1 MLEAYDIVGKTLA
14 DAIVRTA
21 LEAVVQRFG
30 NVAVF
35 DIVAVDREG
44 AVIARAG
51 P

>member
-1 MLEAYDIVGKTLA
+1 MTMMRRKNRRPKTE
-14 DAIVRTA
+14 RPA
-21 LEAVVQRFG
+21 LEAVAQRFG
-30 NVAVF
+30 GAAVF